1 MLEEKETSCM
11 SNGKDMIIHLI
22 AGLMK
27 MTLNEIL
34 LNAIPFYK
42 NESIFSKTIRSIGR
56 RHLSNYSTNFGTK
69 TDFKNATGIDT
80 SKLV

>member
-1 MLEEKETSCM
+1 M
-11 SNGKDMIIHLI
+11 SNGKDMIICLI

-27 MTLNEIL
+27 MTLNKIL
-34 LNAIPFYK
+34 LNAISFYK
-42 NESIFSKTIRSIGR
+42 SKSIFFKTIQSIWR
-56 RHLSNYSTNFGTK
+56 RHLSNYLSNFGTK

>member
-1 MLEEKETSCM
+1 M

-34 LNAIPFYK
+34 LNAISFYK
-42 NESIFSKTIRSIGR
+42 NESIFSKTIRCIWR
-56 RHLSNYSTNFGTK
+56 RHLSNYLSNFGRK

-80 SKLV
+80 SKLI